1 MQDRGTRMKALLIE
15 SRRVAE
21 TFSRLVRWPHNSR
34 ARTRVQKKS
43 PEIRPALRRLAAGI
57 ALVITLSAMVM
68 VFARGT
74 GAQTRPPS
82 GEEILR
88 RVDDNITAGNKV
100 MTARMIIHLRRASR
114 TVEFKSYVQ
123 GTEKAFTEY
132 LAPPR
137 ERGTKMLK
145 LGNQLW
151 MYSPWTERTILIS
164 GHMLRQSV
172 MGSDLSYED
181 MMEDPRLLNSY
192 TAEVVGEETI
202 KLGEGL
208 KAEQA
213 ENKGN
218 SSGTMASSRAAAQAS
233 HYQES
238 GTGNE
243 FTGRGPGDIQNISA
257 EIIPGSSPRPD
268 KNGPGDA
275 EENAPWKTN
284 FEETTGGEQRGGIH
298 NKETAGEPSPPV
310 PGSSGPRL
318 DGEFR
323 PEGREPGL
331 LIDTDTRSEEGKSGA
346 PDGQTRGQ
354 ASAVGPGSE
363 VRCWVLELQARQE
376 DVAYPRRKLW
386 VDRERFVTV
395 REELYARGGTLL
407 KKVEVLSLRKLGS
420 RWVPDRAIFKDML
433 KAGEGTEFVIDSIEF
448 DARIPD
454 YIFTRAAL
462 K

>member
-1 MQDRGTRMKALLIE
+1 MTLISGRPFGPGQSE
-15 SRRVAE
+15 KFYDGAKGNTGSRK
-21 TFSRLVRWPHNSR
+21 FL
-34 ARTRVQKKS
+34 
-43 PEIRPALRRLAAGI
+43 LAARLPA
-57 ALVITLSAMVM
+57 ALIIIINAAMYLAVT
-68 VFARGT
+68 A
-74 GAQTRPPS
+74 GAQTRPLS

-88 RVDDNITAGNKV
+88 RVDENITAGNKV

-202 KLGEGL
+202 RLGEGL

-218 SSGTMASSRAAAQAS
+218 SSGTMASSQAAAQAG

-238 GTGNE
+238 GTRKE

-257 EIIPGSSPRPD
+257 EIIPGSSPGPG
-268 KNGPGDA
+268 KNGPKEA
-275 EENAPWKTN
+275 EENGTWNTN
-284 FEETTGGEQRGGIH
+284 FKETTGVEQGGGIH
-298 NKETAGEPSPPV
+298 NKEKAGEPSPPV
-310 PGSSGPRL
+310 PGRSGPRL
-318 DGEFR
+318 SGEFLR
-323 PEGREPGL
+323 EGGESGSL
-331 LIDTDTRSEEGKSGA
+331 VDTDDRSEEAKSGA
-346 PDGQTRGQ
+346 PAGQTGGQ
-354 ASAVGPGSE
+354 ASTVEPGSE
-363 VRCWVLELQARQE
+363 VRCWVLELRARQE

-407 KKVEVLSLRKLGS
+407 KKVEVLRLRKFGS

-448 DARIPD
+448 DARVPD

>member
-1 MQDRGTRMKALLIE
+1 M
-15 SRRVAE
+15 
-21 TFSRLVRWPHNSR
+21 
-34 ARTRVQKKS
+34 
-43 PEIRPALRRLAAGI
+43 
-57 ALVITLSAMVM
+57 ALVLIIMAAMCLTVS
-68 VFARGT
+68 T
-74 GAQTRPPS
+74 GAQIRPPS
-82 GEEILR
+82 GQEILR
-88 RVDDNITAGNKV
+88 RVDENITAGNKV

-181 MMEDPRLLNSY
+181 MMEDPKLLNSY

-208 KAEQA
+208 KAE
-213 ENKGN
+213 K
-218 SSGTMASSRAAAQAS
+218 
-233 HYQES
+233 
-238 GTGNE
+238 TGE
-243 FTGRGPGDIQNISA
+243 KRDPADAGA
-257 EIIPGSSPRPD
+257 GS
-268 KNGPGDA
+268 
-275 EENAPWKTN
+275 
-284 FEETTGGEQRGGIH
+284 EETKGGA
-298 NKETAGEPSPPV
+298 TA
-310 PGSSGPRL
+310 
-318 DGEFR
+318 
-323 PEGREPGL
+323 
-331 LIDTDTRSEEGKSGA
+331 
-346 PDGQTRGQ
+346 GQTRVQGG
-354 ASAVGPGSE
+354 VVREGSE

-376 DVAYPRRKLW
+376 DVAYPRRRLW
-386 VDRERFVTV
+386 VDRERFITV

-407 KKVEVLSLRKLGS
+407 KKVEVLSLRKFGS